1 MGIPKLFMT
10 INKNN
15 ITSNVIKE
23 NVKENIEHN
32 FFFIDFNSIIHTTS
46 QKFINNLNNSK
57 KIVEN
62 IEDAIIKLCVEEI
75 NLLIKTF
82 SKSKLDLLY
91 IAIDGVPSMG
101 KMIEQKK
108 RRYMNTIINEY
119 KKILKEKYKNEL
131 KKSLLPNK
139 MNRYDYKEISF
150 DKNKISPGTEFMIKL
165 TKVFKKSKFNT
176 KKYILSSFDEI
187 GEGEKKILDYI
198 LQNNLDNCLIYSPD
212 ADMILL
218 LCLLK
223 NTNINILRHNQQTST
238 PEDNIYDLINIDL
251 FKQNLYSYID
261 FDLDKDKF
269 IKDIV
274 FLASMFGNDFIPKIE
289 SIDVENN
296 FQQLLDIY
304 LDIYKS
310 VNNYLVLFDK
320 KYILNSNFF
329 VSFLKKYLEYE
340 QFNINEKYMNDTYRF
355 YRKFKNIYSL
365 EYENINNTNFDDINR
380 QFNEKLD
387 DFIKNPMNY
396 KKDHIFIN
404 QIKQIIQPNIIDTNL
419 DNTTFFKKLSNIMK
433 TNNKIFKRYK
443 WEKFTFTSNIP
454 FHRNRIN
461 SMIKNGYNTNYD
473 KELYI
478 FINILDKYDKMFR
491 KKIKYN
497 ITNDMIINYIE
508 GILWTFNYYFNK
520 TNNVSYWYYRY
531 KDSVFV
537 SDIYLHIY
545 KNPNSLK
552 DIYNNLKKYNVTD
565 LNKYFT
571 PKKQLEFISPKDDII
586 QKILSN
592 LSNEINCKTKFINQ
606 CDIKS
611 LSFTNT

>member
-15 ITSNVIKE
+15 ITSNAIKE
-23 NVKENIEHN
+23 NIKDNIEHKY
-32 FFFIDFNSIIHTTS
+32 FFIDYNSIIHTTS
-46 QKFINNLNNSK
+46 QKFINNLNESK
-57 KIVEN
+57 KKVEN
-62 IEDAIIKLCVEEI
+62 IDDIIIDLCVEEI

-131 KKSLLPNK
+131 QKSFLPNK

-150 DKNKISPGTEFMIKL
+150 DKNKISPGTDFMKKL
-165 TKVFKKSKFNT
+165 TKKLKSSKFNT

-198 LQNNLDNCLIYSPD
+198 LQNNLNNCLIYSPD

-238 PEDNIYDLINIDL
+238 PEENIYDLINIDL

-274 FLASMFGNDFIPKIE
+274 FLSSIFGNDFIPKIE

-304 LDIYKS
+304 LDTYKS

-320 KYILNSNFF
+320 KYILNTNFF
-329 VSFLKKYLEYE
+329 VDFLKKYLEFE
-340 QFNINEKYMNDTYRF
+340 QFNINEKYMNETYRF

-365 EYENINNTNFDDINR
+365 EYENVNHKNFDDINK
-380 QFNEKLD
+380 QFNDKLD
-387 DFIKNPMNY
+387 NFIKNPLNY
-396 KKDHIFIN
+396 INDNVFIN
-404 QIKQIIQPNIIDTNL
+404 QIKQIIQPNTIDTNL
-419 DNTTFFKKLSNIMK
+419 DNKRFVKKFSILK
-433 TNNKIFKRYK
+433 NNRIFKRYK
-443 WEKFTFTSNIP
+443 WDKFTFTSNIP
-454 FHRNRIN
+454 FHKNRIN

-491 KKIKYN
+491 KKVKYD

-508 GILWTFNYYFNK
+508 GILWTFNYYFNQ
-520 TNNVSYWYYRY
+520 TNNVSYWYYKY
-531 KDSVFV
+531 KESVFI
-537 SDIYLHIY
+537 SDIYSYIY

-552 DIYNNLKKYNVTD
+552 DIYNNLKKYNVND

-571 PKKQLEFISPKDDII
+571 PDKQLEFISPKDKLIK
-586 QKILSN
+586 KILSN

-611 LSFTNT
+611 L

>member
-15 ITSNVIKE
+15 ITSNAIKE
-23 NVKENIEHN
+23 NIKDNIDHKH
-32 FFFIDFNSIIHTTS
+32 FFIDYNSIIHTTS
-46 QKFINNLNNSK
+46 QKFINSLNESK
-57 KIVEN
+57 KKVEN
-62 IEDAIIKLCVEEI
+62 IDDIIIDLCVEEI
-75 NLLIKTF
+75 NILIKTF
-82 SKSKLDLLY
+82 SESKLDLLY

-131 KKSLLPNK
+131 QKSFLPNK

-150 DKNKISPGTEFMIKL
+150 DKNKISPGTDFMKKL
-165 TKVFKKSKFNT
+165 TKKLKSSKFNT

-238 PEDNIYDLINIDL
+238 PEENIYDLINIDL

-274 FLASMFGNDFIPKIE
+274 FLASIFGNDFIPKIE

-296 FQQLLDIY
+296 FKQLLDIY

-310 VNNYLVLFDK
+310 INNYLVLFDK

-329 VSFLKKYLEYE
+329 ISFLKKYLEYE
-340 QFNINEKYMNDTYRF
+340 QFNINEKYMNETYRF
-355 YRKFKNIYSL
+355 YKKFKNIYSL
-365 EYENINNTNFDDINR
+365 EYENVNSTNFDDINK
-380 QFNEKLD
+380 QFNDKLD
-387 DFIKNPMNY
+387 NFIKNPLNY
-396 KKDHIFIN
+396 INDNIFIN
-404 QIKQIIQPNIIDTNL
+404 QIKQIAQPNIIDTNL
-419 DNTTFFKKLSNIMK
+419 DNKKFVKKFSILK
-433 TNNKIFKRYK
+433 NNRIFKRYK

-454 FHRNRIN
+454 FHKNRIN

-491 KKIKYN
+491 KKVKYN

-520 TNNVSYWYYRY
+520 TNNVSYWYYKY
-531 KDSVFV
+531 KESVFIT
-537 SDIYLHIY
+537 DIYSYIY

-571 PKKQLEFISPKDDII
+571 PDKQLKFISPKDNII

-611 LSFTNT
+611 L

>member
-1 MGIPKLFMT
+1 MGIPKLFIT

-15 ITSNVIKE
+15 ITSNAIKE
-23 NVKENIEHN
+23 NIKDNIEHK
-32 FFFIDFNSIIHTTS
+32 FFFIDYNSIIHTTS
-46 QKFINNLNNSK
+46 QKFINNLNESK
-57 KIVEN
+57 KKVEN
-62 IEDAIIKLCVEEI
+62 IDDIIIDLCVEEI

-131 KKSLLPNK
+131 QKSFLPNK

-150 DKNKISPGTEFMIKL
+150 DKNKISPGTDFMKKL
-165 TKVFKKSKFNT
+165 TKKLKSSKFNT

-238 PEDNIYDLINIDL
+238 PEEDIYDLINIDL

-274 FLASMFGNDFIPKIE
+274 FLSSIFGNDFIPKIE

-304 LDIYKS
+304 LDTYKS

-320 KYILNSNFF
+320 KYILNTNFF
-329 VSFLKKYLEYE
+329 VDFLKKYLEFE
-340 QFNINEKYMNDTYRF
+340 QFNINEKYMNETYRF

-365 EYENINNTNFDDINR
+365 EYENVNHTNFDDINK
-380 QFNEKLD
+380 QFNDKLD

-396 KKDHIFIN
+396 KKDNIFIN
-404 QIKQIIQPNIIDTNL
+404 QLKQIIQPNIIDTNL
-419 DNTTFFKKLSNIMK
+419 DNNIFLKKFIVIK
-433 TNNKIFKRYK
+433 NNKRFS
-443 WEKFTFTSNIP
+443 WDKFTFTSNIP
-454 FHRNRIN
+454 FHKNRIN

-508 GILWTFNYYFNK
+508 WILWTFNYYFNK
-520 TNNVSYWYYRY
+520 TNNVSYWYYKY

-537 SDIYLHIY
+537 SDIYSYIY

-552 DIYNNLKKYNVTD
+552 DIYNNLKKYDVTD

-571 PKKQLEFISPKDDII
+571 PDKQLEFISPKDKLIKKII
-586 QKILSN
+586 NN
-592 LSNEINCKTKFINQ
+592 LGEEINCKTKFINQ

-611 LSFTNT
+611 L

>member
-1 MGIPKLFMT
+1 MGIPKLFIT

-15 ITSNVIKE
+15 ITSNAIKE
-23 NVKENIEHN
+23 NIKDNIEHK
-32 FFFIDFNSIIHTTS
+32 FFFIDYNSIIHTTS
-46 QKFINNLNNSK
+46 QKFINNLNESK
-57 KIVEN
+57 KKVEN
-62 IEDAIIKLCVEEI
+62 IDDIIIDLCVEEI

-131 KKSLLPNK
+131 QKSFLPNK

-150 DKNKISPGTEFMIKL
+150 DKNKISPGTDFMKKL
-165 TKVFKKSKFNT
+165 TKKLKSSKFNT

-238 PEDNIYDLINIDL
+238 PEEDIYDLINIDL

-274 FLASMFGNDFIPKIE
+274 FLSSIFGNDFIPKIE

-304 LDIYKS
+304 LDTYKS

-320 KYILNSNFF
+320 KYILNTNFF
-329 VSFLKKYLEYE
+329 VDFLKKYLEFE
-340 QFNINEKYMNDTYRF
+340 QFNINEKYMNETYRF

-365 EYENINNTNFDDINR
+365 EYENVNHTNFDDINK
-380 QFNEKLD
+380 QFNDKLD

-396 KKDHIFIN
+396 KKDNIFIN
-404 QIKQIIQPNIIDTNL
+404 QLKQIIQPNIIDTNL
-419 DNTTFFKKLSNIMK
+419 DNNIFLKKFIVIK
-433 TNNKIFKRYK
+433 NNKRFS
-443 WEKFTFTSNIP
+443 WDKFTFTSNIP
-454 FHRNRIN
+454 FHKNRIN

-520 TNNVSYWYYRY
+520 TNNVSYWYYKY

-537 SDIYLHIY
+537 SDIYSYIY

-552 DIYNNLKKYNVTD
+552 DIYNNLKKYDVTD

-571 PKKQLEFISPKDDII
+571 PDKQLEFISPKDKLIKKII
-586 QKILSN
+586 NN
-592 LSNEINCKTKFINQ
+592 LGEEINCKTKFINQ

-611 LSFTNT
+611 L